1 MQLQDARREIVQN
14 IYWQRRLASP
24 SLWFYGLYRLASQSD
39 VSGDGRMLKRQLLRL
54 NNVQLFHRQFRLQQE
69 ELEEGLGQKIK

>member
-24 SLWFYGLYRLASQSD
+24 FYGLYRLASQSD